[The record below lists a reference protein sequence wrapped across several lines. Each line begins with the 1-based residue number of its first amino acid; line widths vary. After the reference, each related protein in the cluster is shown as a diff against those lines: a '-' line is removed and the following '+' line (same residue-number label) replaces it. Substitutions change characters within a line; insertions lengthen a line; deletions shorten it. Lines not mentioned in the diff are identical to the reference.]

1 MVINLKRVKF
11 YSNVDMSI
19 GYNFNLALDIIK
31 KLSEKEY
38 NINDILE
45 FYNILKFFNKEILD
59 YQTDEIQKLCNDSR
73 KKLNLI
79 IGKFNNNINNSNI
92 EEYLDQ
98 VEFDYVEDFFEMLDK
113 YKICNIINE
122 NTFKC
127 ILEKKS
133 AYLHI
138 TLHNK
143 GLVTVYDKI
152 INEALL
158 NTPNS
163 AVLLLDEY
171 EIAHLGSHNQMFFP
185 KSLTNDDK
193 EKMII
198 NYINCEDANLNYLRI
213 IANLQSTSE
222 LNISDKT
229 KLLAK
234 RKVAQQ
240 EKQFFDKNSGIKMS
254 TLVQFKKD
262 LKKTVEF
269 NFEGQ
274 NWEFTYDINW
284 IEENIKDFST
294 LLNNFIYL
302 FEYVD
307 KQMRWTMVSKL
318 NYMGIFERS
327 IFMRSKRD
335 YPVSTGF
342 NRLNQLAD
350 LQMCGYYVQLQKLGV
365 RVEELISWFFN
376 TYLVREFGINN
387 FNISVPSKDSNYL
400 EKCRT
405 LLPEIDS
412 CLKQYNYYVEDGNID
427 PELVQ
432 ISSTHLFFK
441 DVKSLLKNKYVYSN
455 GKEYNLISYYF
466 FSNQCML
473 AYVEKIDKKYSCF
486 YDLIKN
492 EDIKKEDI
500 VKYEQNS
507 LNKLIKDEYIFVDE
521 NGFIRIKNKMQLSI
535 LNEINNNEV
544 ISYWKLTEKERKE
557 VDTLVEKGL
566 LKFDS
571 SLFSKPEQDYLN
583 YCLNKSE
590 FVNSLDLRN
599 MYGHGT
605 QPFGDE
611 NTHYSNYIRFLKLFI
626 LIIIKINDELCIFDD
641 LNKASTPKE

>member
-1 MVINLKRVKF
+1 MKRVKF
-11 YSNVDMSI
+11 HSNVYMSN

-31 KLSEKEY
+31 NLSEKEY

-45 FYNILKFFNKEILD
+45 FYNILKFFNKGFLD
-59 YQTDEIQKLCNDSR
+59 NQKDEIQKLCNDS
-73 KKLNLI
+73 KNKLYSI
-79 IGKFNNNINNSNI
+79 IGKFNKNINNSNI
-92 EEYLDQ
+92 EEYLNQ
-98 VEFDYVEDFFEMLDK
+98 VESNYVEDFFEMLNTYEI
-113 YKICNIINE
+113 YKIINE
-122 NTFKC
+122 NKFKC
-127 ILEKKS
+127 ILEKNPK
-133 AYLHI
+133 YLRI

-143 GLVTVYDKI
+143 DLVTTYEKI
-152 INEALL
+152 VKEALL

-171 EIAHLGSHNQMFFP
+171 EIAHLDNHKQMFFP
-185 KSLTNDDK
+185 ESLTLCDK
-193 EKMII
+193 EKIII

-213 IANLQSTSE
+213 IANLQSTPK
-222 LNISDKT
+222 LKIYDKT

-234 RKVAQQ
+234 QKATQQ
-240 EKQFFDKNSGIKMS
+240 EKQLFDKNTGIKMS
-254 TLVQFKKD
+254 TSVQFKKD

-274 NWEFTYDINW
+274 NWEYTYDINW
-284 IEENIKDFST
+284 IKENIKDFST

-307 KQMRWTMVSKL
+307 MQMRWTMVSKL
-318 NYMGIFERS
+318 SYMDIFERF
-327 IFMRSKRD
+327 IFIYSKRD
-335 YPVSTGF
+335 YPVSAEF
-342 NRLNQLAD
+342 KRQNQLSD
-350 LQMCGYYVQLQKLGV
+350 LQMYGYYVQLQKLGI

-376 TYLVREFGINN
+376 TYLVKEFRINN
-387 FNISVPSKDSNYL
+387 FNISVPSNDSNYL

-455 GKEYNLISYYF
+455 GKEYDLISYYF
-466 FSNQCML
+466 FSDQCML
-473 AYVEKIDKKYSCF
+473 TYVEGTSKNYSCF

-500 VKYEQNS
+500 DKYEQNS
-507 LNKLIKDEYIFVDE
+507 LNKLIEDEYIFVDE
-521 NGFIRIKNKMQLSI
+521 NGFIRIKNKIQLSI
-535 LNEINNNEV
+535 LNDINNNEV
-544 ISYWKLTEKERKE
+544 ISYWNLTEKERKE
-557 VDTLVEKGL
+557 INTLVERGL

-583 YCLNKSE
+583 YCLNKSK

-599 MYGHGT
+599 MYSHGT

-611 NTHYSNYIRFLKLFI
+611 NIHYSNYIRVLKLFI

-641 LNKASTPKE
+641 LNKDCE

>member
-1 MVINLKRVKF
+1 MKRVKF
-11 YSNVDMSI
+11 HSNVYMSN

-31 KLSEKEY
+31 NLSEKEY

-45 FYNILKFFNKEILD
+45 FYNILKFFNKGFLD
-59 YQTDEIQKLCNDSR
+59 NQKDEIQKFCNDS
-73 KKLNLI
+73 KNKLYSI
-79 IGKFNNNINNSNI
+79 IGKFNKNINNSNI
-92 EEYLDQ
+92 EEYLNQ
-98 VEFDYVEDFFEMLDK
+98 VESNYVEDFFEMLNTYEI
-113 YKICNIINE
+113 YKIINE
-122 NTFKC
+122 NKFKC
-127 ILEKKS
+127 ILEKNPK
-133 AYLHI
+133 YLRI

-143 GLVTVYDKI
+143 DLVTTYEKI
-152 INEALL
+152 VKEALL

-171 EIAHLGSHNQMFFP
+171 EIAHLDNHKQMFFP
-185 KSLTNDDK
+185 ESLTLCDK
-193 EKMII
+193 EKIII

-213 IANLQSTSE
+213 IANLQSTPK
-222 LNISDKT
+222 LKISDKT

-234 RKVAQQ
+234 QKATQQ
-240 EKQFFDKNSGIKMS
+240 EKQLFDKNTGIKMS
-254 TLVQFKKD
+254 TSVQFKKD

-274 NWEFTYDINW
+274 NWEYTYDINW
-284 IEENIKDFST
+284 IKENIKDFST

-307 KQMRWTMVSKL
+307 MQMRWTMVSKL
-318 NYMGIFERS
+318 SYMDIFERF
-327 IFMRSKRD
+327 IFIYSKRD
-335 YPVSTGF
+335 YPVSAEF
-342 NRLNQLAD
+342 KRQNQLSD
-350 LQMCGYYVQLQKLGV
+350 LQMYGYYVQLQKLGI

-376 TYLVREFGINN
+376 TYLVKEFRINN
-387 FNISVPSKDSNYL
+387 FNISVPSNDSNYL

-427 PELVQ
+427 PELIQ

-466 FSNQCML
+466 FSDQCML
-473 AYVEKIDKKYSCF
+473 EYVEGTSKNYSCF

-500 VKYEQNS
+500 DKYEQNS
-507 LNKLIKDEYIFVDE
+507 LNKLIEDEYIFVDE
-521 NGFIRIKNKMQLSI
+521 NGFIRIKNKIQLSI
-535 LNEINNNEV
+535 LNDINNNEV
-544 ISYWKLTEKERKE
+544 ISYWNLTEKERKE
-557 VDTLVEKGL
+557 IDTLVERGL

-583 YCLNKSE
+583 YCLNKSK

-599 MYGHGT
+599 MYSHGT

-611 NTHYSNYIRFLKLFI
+611 NIHYSNYIRVLKLFI

-641 LNKASTPKE
+641 LNKDCEFEKQF

>member
-1 MVINLKRVKF
+1 MKRVKF
-11 YSNVDMSI
+11 HSNVYMSN

-31 KLSEKEY
+31 NLSEKEY

-45 FYNILKFFNKEILD
+45 FYNILKFFNKGFLD
-59 YQTDEIQKLCNDSR
+59 NQKDEIQKFCNDS
-73 KKLNLI
+73 KNKLYSI
-79 IGKFNNNINNSNI
+79 IGKFNKNINNSNI
-92 EEYLDQ
+92 EEYLNQ
-98 VEFDYVEDFFEMLDK
+98 VESNYVEDFFEMLNTYEI
-113 YKICNIINE
+113 YKIINE
-122 NTFKC
+122 NKFKC
-127 ILEKKS
+127 ILEKNPK
-133 AYLHI
+133 YLRI

-143 GLVTVYDKI
+143 DLVTTYEKI
-152 INEALL
+152 VKEALL

-163 AVLLLDEY
+163 SVLLLDEY
-171 EIAHLGSHNQMFFP
+171 EIAHLDNHKQMFFP
-185 KSLTNDDK
+185 ESLTLCDK
-193 EKMII
+193 EKIII

-213 IANLQSTSE
+213 IANLQSTPK
-222 LNISDKT
+222 LKISDKT

-234 RKVAQQ
+234 QKATQQ
-240 EKQFFDKNSGIKMS
+240 EKQLFDKNTGIKMS
-254 TLVQFKKD
+254 TSVQFKKD

-274 NWEFTYDINW
+274 NWEYTYDINW
-284 IEENIKDFST
+284 IKENIKDFST

-307 KQMRWTMVSKL
+307 MQMRWTMVSKL
-318 NYMGIFERS
+318 SYMDIFERF
-327 IFMRSKRD
+327 IFIYSKRD
-335 YPVSTGF
+335 YPVSAEF
-342 NRLNQLAD
+342 KRQNQLSD
-350 LQMCGYYVQLQKLGV
+350 LQMYGYYVQLQKLGI

-376 TYLVREFGINN
+376 TYLVKEFRINN
-387 FNISVPSKDSNYL
+387 FNISVPSNDSNYL

-427 PELVQ
+427 PELIQ

-466 FSNQCML
+466 FSDQCML
-473 AYVEKIDKKYSCF
+473 EYVEGTSKNYSCF

-500 VKYEQNS
+500 DKYEQNS
-507 LNKLIKDEYIFVDE
+507 LNKLIEDEYIFVDE
-521 NGFIRIKNKMQLSI
+521 NGFIRIKNKIQLSI
-535 LNEINNNEV
+535 LNDINNNEV
-544 ISYWKLTEKERKE
+544 ISYWNLTEKERKE
-557 VDTLVEKGL
+557 IDTLVERGL

-583 YCLNKSE
+583 YCLNKSK

-599 MYGHGT
+599 MYSHGT

-611 NTHYSNYIRFLKLFI
+611 NIHYSNYIRVLKLFI

-641 LNKASTPKE
+641 LNKDCEFEKQF

>member
-1 MVINLKRVKF
+1 MKRVKF
-11 YSNVDMSI
+11 HSNVYMSN

-31 KLSEKEY
+31 NLSEKEY

-45 FYNILKFFNKEILD
+45 FYNILKFFNKGFLD
-59 YQTDEIQKLCNDSR
+59 NQKDEIQKLCNDS
-73 KKLNLI
+73 KNKLYSI
-79 IGKFNNNINNSNI
+79 IGKFNKNINNSNI
-92 EEYLDQ
+92 EEYLNQ
-98 VEFDYVEDFFEMLDK
+98 VESNYVEDFFEMLNTYEI
-113 YKICNIINE
+113 YKIINE
-122 NTFKC
+122 NKFKC
-127 ILEKKS
+127 ILEKNPK
-133 AYLHI
+133 YLRI

-143 GLVTVYDKI
+143 DLVTTYEKI
-152 INEALL
+152 VKEALL

-171 EIAHLGSHNQMFFP
+171 EIAHLDNHKQMFFP
-185 KSLTNDDK
+185 ESLTLCDK
-193 EKMII
+193 EKIII

-213 IANLQSTSE
+213 IANLQSTSK
-222 LNISDKT
+222 LKISDKT

-234 RKVAQQ
+234 QKATQQ
-240 EKQFFDKNSGIKMS
+240 EKQLFDKNTGIKMS

-269 NFEGQ
+269 SFEGQ
-274 NWEFTYDINW
+274 NWEYTYDINW
-284 IEENIKDFST
+284 IKENIKDFST

-307 KQMRWTMVSKL
+307 MQMRWTMVSKL
-318 NYMGIFERS
+318 SYMDIFERI
-327 IFMRSKRD
+327 IFIYSKRD
-335 YPVSTGF
+335 YPVSAEF
-342 NRLNQLAD
+342 KRQNQLSD
-350 LQMCGYYVQLQKLGV
+350 LQMYGYYVQLQKLGV

-376 TYLVREFGINN
+376 TYLVKEFRINN

-432 ISSTHLFFK
+432 ISSKHLFFEN
-441 DVKSLLKNKYVYSN
+441 VKSLLKNKYVYSN
-455 GKEYNLISYYF
+455 GKEYDLISNYF
-466 FSNQCML
+466 FFDQCML
-473 AYVEKIDKKYSCF
+473 EYVEGTSKNYSCF

-500 VKYEQNS
+500 DKYEQNS
-507 LNKLIKDEYIFVDE
+507 LNKLIEDEYIFVDE
-521 NGFIRIKNKMQLSI
+521 NGFIRIKNKIQLSI
-535 LNEINNNEV
+535 LNDINNNEV
-544 ISYWKLTEKERKE
+544 ISYWNLTEKERKE
-557 VDTLVEKGL
+557 IDTLVKRGL

-583 YCLNKSE
+583 YCLNKSK

-599 MYGHGT
+599 MYSHGT

-611 NTHYSNYIRFLKLFI
+611 NIYYSNYIRVLKLFI

-641 LNKASTPKE
+641 LNKDCE